1 MTPSAKLY
9 FEKYNV
15 RQLIKPNITRDEFNK
30 RWAKQLEMLKANAEK
45 EFTPTTTQE
54 EKEQTFRLI
63 EKVFFASMGRRYSY
77 FLAVHI
83 LKQQWMDTDYCFRLC
98 YDVDQNKWK
107 SNLWII
113 AREHLKSTVITGLS
127 TLREILENP
136 NLTYCFLS
144 FTPDT
149 ASAFLRIIRSWVEG
163 KGQGSQFLR
172 YIYDDVLWEDPTKGY

>member
-45 EFTPTTTQE
+45 EFTPATTQE

-77 FLAVHI
+77 F
-83 LKQQWMDTDYCFRLC
+83 
-98 YDVDQNKWK
+98 NKTRVRMGK
-107 SNLWII
+107 NKETKES
-113 AREHLKSTVITGLS
+113 
-127 TLREILENP
+127 
-136 NLTYCFLS
+136 
-144 FTPDT
+144 
-149 ASAFLRIIRSWVEG
+149 G
-163 KGQGSQFLR
+163 KGHDR
-172 YIYDDVLWEDPTKGY
+172 VLEARAGRDKYSS